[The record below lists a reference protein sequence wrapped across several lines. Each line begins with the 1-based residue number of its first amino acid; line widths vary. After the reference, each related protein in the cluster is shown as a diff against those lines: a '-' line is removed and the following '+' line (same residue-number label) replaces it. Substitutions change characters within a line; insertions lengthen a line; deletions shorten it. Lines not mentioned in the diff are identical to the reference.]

1 MSAATGHLRIGP
13 QQLFQFFKYGV
24 YTLLG
29 VNILLFLREEWLAAE
44 HLFGDGAPAAEVIA
58 VFAQTIDTAAWVLLL
73 LLFELETFVIPEE
86 RIRGRLALTLHGV
99 RAFCYLFIVYAFW
112 GYLTKYL
119 ALLETAPV
127 TVPDPCA
134 LVRDASYMVGAD
146 VFERITSANC
156 SVLPFGPHMFELTGF
171 DGRIVTD
178 AATLKSAQ
186 LLALT
191 DVINAGDWLLV
202 VLLLEVDVR
211 LEEAG
216 RLRGGWRR
224 GSQAMKVVLYS
235 VLLGCAIYWWFEGDF
250 LDFWDAFL
258 WLVAFVFIELNLFE
272 WHDGGT
278 PATAA
283 TV

>member
-1 MSAATGHLRIGP
+1 MTVAGRLTVVP
-13 QQLFQFFKYGV
+13 QQLFQIFKYCV
-24 YTLLG
+24 YTLLA
-29 VNILLFLREEWLAAE
+29 VNIFLFLREEWLASG
-44 HLFGDGAPAAEVIA
+44 HLFADGAPVAELIA
-58 VFAQTIDTAAWVLLL
+58 VFAQTIDTAAWVVLL

-86 RIRGRLALTLHGV
+86 RVRGRLRMALHGV

-119 ALLETAPV
+119 ALLETIPV
-127 TVPDPCA
+127 TVADPCV

-156 SVLPFGPHMFELTGF
+156 LVLPFGPDMFELTAF

-178 AATLKSAQ
+178 AGTLESAQ

-191 DVINAGDWLLV
+191 DVINAGDWLFV
-202 VLLLEVDVR
+202 VLLLEIDVR
-211 LEEAG
+211 LELSG
-216 RLRGGWRR
+216 LLSGWRR
-224 GSQAMKVVLYS
+224 RSSEAAKVVLYS

-272 WHDGGT
+272 WHDA
-278 PATAA
+278 PAAA
-283 TV
+283 

>member
-1 MSAATGHLRIGP
+1 MSAATGHLRVAP
-13 QQLFQFFKYGV
+13 QQLFQIFKYCV
-24 YTLLG
+24 YTLLA
-29 VNILLFLREEWLAAE
+29 VNILLFLREEWLAAG
-44 HLFGDGAPAAEVIA
+44 HLFADGAPAAELIA
-58 VFAQTIDTAAWVLLL
+58 VFAQTIDTAAWVVLL

-86 RIRGRLALTLHGV
+86 RIRGRLKLTLHGV

-119 ALLETAPV
+119 ALLETVPV
-127 TVPDPCA
+127 TVSDPCA

-156 SVLPFGPHMFELTGF
+156 AVLPFAPHMFELTAF

-178 AATLKSAQ
+178 AANLESAQ

-216 RLRGGWRR
+216 RLHGAWRR
-224 GSQAMKVVLYS
+224 GSQGTKIVLYS

-272 WHDGGT
+272 WHDPVPSASTG
-278 PATAA
+278 
-283 TV
+283 